1 MKLKIHI
8 HHLTISDF
16 LFFFITPVVTWHLI
30 VFTAHC
36 ASLTVVYWSK
46 WLDPQSV
53 FLHGGINGHLM
64 LFMSYVLPI
73 YELEQG
79 RPIFRSTVFPSGP
92 RSEDSTTGGLDFNAS
107 SNKFELN

>member
-1 MKLKIHI
+1 MKLKIRI

-73 YELEQG
+73 YELWTG
-79 RPIFRSTVFPSGP
+79 KADISINSVPIWSSIRRFYNRRSWLQCIF
-92 RSEDSTTGGLDFNAS
+92 
-107 SNKFELN
+107 K